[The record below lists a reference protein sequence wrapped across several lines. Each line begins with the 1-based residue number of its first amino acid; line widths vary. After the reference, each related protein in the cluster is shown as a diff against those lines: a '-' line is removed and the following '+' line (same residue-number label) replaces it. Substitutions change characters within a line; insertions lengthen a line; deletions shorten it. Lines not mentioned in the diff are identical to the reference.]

1 VLRELADRGTIA
13 ATAEA
18 LGYTPP
24 AVSQQLAALEK
35 EAGVALL
42 EPNGRGRRLTDAG
55 RELVA
60 RTEAILREIEVA
72 EAALERSQTTVSGT
86 LRTASFSSALRE
98 VLVPAVARTMAQH
111 PGLTVVSEE
120 LEPEDSLPMLKR
132 RELDLV
138 LAQEYPFAPVSP
150 DPALER
156 VELLGDP
163 VKLALPA
170 DRDVGKGPV
179 DLRTLADE
187 PWVAGRDG
195 TWCHAVVLHAA
206 RAAGF
211 EPRLAH
217 RTNDFSVSYSLV
229 SRGLGAALIPSLAG
243 PPPQAVRLHEID
255 GQELQRRIYAAVRAG
270 SAERPAIAAL
280 LESLSACRVGRRGPS
295 ASASRG

>member
-13 ATAEA
+13 ATAES

-24 AVSQQLAALEK
+24 AVSQQLAALER
-35 EAGVALL
+35 EVGVALL

-60 RTEAILREIEVA
+60 RTESILREIEVA
-72 EAALERSQTTVSGT
+72 EAALERSHTTVSGV
-86 LRTASFSSALRE
+86 LRVGSFSSALRE
-98 VLVPAVARTMAQH
+98 VLVPAVAAATAEH
-111 PGLTVVSEE
+111 PDLQVVSEE
-120 LEPEDSLPMLKR
+120 LEPEESLPMLKR

-150 DPALER
+150 DVALER
-156 VELLGDP
+156 VALLDDP
-163 VKLALPA
+163 VRLALPA
-170 DRDVGKGPV
+170 DRGVPDDRPV
-179 DLRTLADE
+179 DLGALAGE
-187 PWVAGRDG
+187 PWIAGRDG

-217 RTNDFSVSYSLV
+217 RTNDFSVSYALV
-229 SRGLGAALIPSLAG
+229 GRGLGAALIPSLAG
-243 PPPQAVRLHEID
+243 PPPPTVRLHEID
-255 GQELQRRIYAAVRAG
+255 GQTLERRIYAAVRAG

-280 LESLSACRVGRRGPS
+280 LSALRR
-295 ASASRG
+295 

>member
-1 VLRELADRGTIA
+1 VLDVRRLRVLRELADRGTIA
-13 ATAEA
+13 ATAES

-24 AVSQQLAALEK
+24 AVSQQLAALER
-35 EAGVALL
+35 EVGVALL

-72 EAALERSQTTVSGT
+72 EAALERSQTTVSGV
-86 LRTASFSSALRE
+86 LRTGSFSSALRE
-98 VLVPAVARTMAQH
+98 VLTPAIAAATAAH
-111 PGLTVVSEE
+111 PDLEVVSEE

-150 DPALER
+150 DVALER
-156 VELLGDP
+156 VPLLGDP
-163 VKLALPA
+163 VRLALPA
-170 DRDVGKGPV
+170 ERGVPDDEPV
-179 DLRTLADE
+179 DLATLATE
-187 PWVAGRDG
+187 PWIAGRDG
-195 TWCHAVVLHAA
+195 TWCHLVVLHAT

-229 SRGLGAALIPSLAG
+229 GRGLGVALIPSLAG
-243 PPPQAVRLHEID
+243 PPPPTVKLYEIE
-255 GQELQRRIYAAVRAG
+255 GQQLERRIYAAVRAG

-280 LESLSACRVGRRGPS
+280 LTALRR
-295 ASASRG
+295 

>member
-1 VLRELADRGTIA
+1 MLDVRRLRVLRELADRGTIA

-72 EAALERSQTTVSGT
+72 EAALERSHTTVSGT
-86 LRTASFSSALRE
+86 LRTASFASALRE
-98 VLVPAVARTMAQH
+98 VLVPAVARATAGH
-111 PGLTVVSEE
+111 PGLTIVSEE

-156 VELLGDP
+156 VPLVEDP

-170 DRDVGKGPV
+170 ERAVPDGPV
-179 DLRTLADE
+179 DLATLAGE
-187 PWVAGRDG
+187 PWIAGRDG

-206 RAAGF
+206 RTAGF
-211 EPRLAH
+211 EPTLAH

-229 SRGLGAALIPSLAG
+229 RRGLGVALIPSLAG
-243 PPPQAVRLHEID
+243 PPPEEVALHEIE
-255 GQELQRRIYAAVRAG
+255 GQRLVRQVYAAVRAG

-280 LESLSACRVGRRGPS
+280 LASLSAS
-295 ASASRG
+295 